1 MKQTGYDML
10 YLTACAVN
18 NITPDSSCIALI
30 DPDELFKMCQ
40 YHSMTAIVCTALE
53 SAGISNK
60 KFTEAK
66 LKAIRKNILL
76 DSERKKICGTLEQYG
91 IWYMP
96 LKGTVLKELYPQTDV
111 RQMSDNDILFD
122 KIYRKTVLK
131 IMKNL
136 GYSAKYY
143 GKGNHKGH
151 MYSFRFKLYATLLV
165 TGGAILLFLTKGS
178 ALISLY
184 LTDTVG
190 NGATDVALKYGQE
203 YLAIMMVGLI
213 PFAVNQSYATNIKET
228 GQTFI
233 PMLASFVAVG
243 TNALL
248 DYLMIFGIGPFPK
261 MGVQGA
267 ALATVIARYIE
278 ALIVIIWAHM
288 HRAKNRYLEGA
299 YTGFGIPFAELK
311 AILVKGFPLMMNE
324 VMWAAG
330 MTTVTQCYSVRGL
343 DVVAGLNI
351 ASTITNLFNI
361 VYLQLGSCISI
372 VVGQYLGA
380 GKLKEAKDADDKMI
394 VFSVFCCVIMAA
406 LMFVVGG
413 FFPGIYNTSE
423 EIKGLATQFIAV
435 SAIIMPF
442 CAFSHASYFTLRSG
456 GKTVVTFLFD
466 SVFTWV
472 IVVPAAYLLAHFTGL
487 GIVSIY
493 FLVQG
498 TEMIKVIIG
507 YYMVKSNVWVVQM
520 V

>member
-1 MKQTGYDML
+1 ML
-10 YLTACAVN
+10 
-18 NITPDSSCIALI
+18 
-30 DPDELFKMCQ
+30 
-40 YHSMTAIVCTALE
+40 
-53 SAGISNK
+53 
-60 KFTEAK
+60 AK
-66 LKAIRKNILL
+66 LKKKYIGDWDFYKKYLLLAIPMILQNAITNLVSFLDNIMVGQL
-76 DSERKKICGTLEQYG
+76 GTE
-91 IWYMP
+91 
-96 LKGTVLKELYPQTDV
+96 
-111 RQMSDNDILFD
+111 QMSGVAIVNQLIFV
-122 KIYRKTVLK
+122 Y
-131 IMKNL
+131 NL
-136 GYSAKYY
+136 AIFGAVSAASIFGAQYF

-190 NGATDVALKYGQE
+190 NGATDLALQYGLE

-243 TNALL
+243 TNAIL
-248 DYLMIFGIGPFPK
+248 DYLMIFGIGPFPEL
-261 MGVQGA
+261 GVQGA

-278 ALIVIIWAHM
+278 ALIVVIWAHI
-288 HRAKNRYLEGA
+288 HRGKNRYLEGA
-299 YTGFGIPFAELK
+299 YTSFGIPLAELK
-311 AILVKGFPLMMNE
+311 AILIKGFPLMMNE
-324 VMWAAG
+324 VLWAAG

-380 GKLKEAKDADDKMI
+380 GKLEDAKDADNKMI

-413 FFPGIYNTSE
+413 FFPGIYNTTE
-423 EIKGLATQFIAV
+423 EIRELATSFIAV

-498 TEMIKVIIG
+498 TELIKVIIG
-507 YYMVKSNVWVVQM
+507 YFMVKSNVWVVQM